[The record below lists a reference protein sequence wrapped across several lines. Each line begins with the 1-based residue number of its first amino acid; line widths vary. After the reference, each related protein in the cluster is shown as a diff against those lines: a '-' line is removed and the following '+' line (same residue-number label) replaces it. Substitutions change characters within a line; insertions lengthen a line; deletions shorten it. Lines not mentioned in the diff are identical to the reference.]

1 MGFFKRNKSNE
12 LQPAVD
18 VAPVLFE
25 PPQVKPG
32 ELEQMVFSVYEEKLD
47 LERQLEASNKRIK
60 ELEETQTKL
69 RASETFSRQ
78 SETERKK
85 AESKNDEL
93 RREIEHLEANL
104 KRSRSHA
111 TTLQLKLD
119 DLQKVSE
126 GQMRKY
132 RNELID
138 EVISRF
144 ELFVMSK
151 GLNKTRVIE
160 FLEGCRSEDAA
171 FEEMKKYRN
180 EGGVCDCDST
190 EETGGG
196 SNADG

>member
-47 LERQLEASNKRIK
+47 LERQLEDANKRIK

-93 RREIEHLEANL
+93 RREIERLEDNL

-126 GQMRKY
+126 GQMREY
-132 RNELID
+132 RRKLID
-138 EVISRF
+138 E
-144 ELFVMSK
+144 MK
-151 GLNKTRVIE
+151 QRVPEWTGRWTQARVVE
-160 FLEGCRSEDAA
+160 FLESCAHEQGEKSFYKR
-171 FEEMKKYRN
+171 
-180 EGGVCDCDST
+180 GGVFAVDEDNAGQ
-190 EETGGG
+190 TGGCE
-196 SNADG
+196 

>member
-1 MGFFKRNKSNE
+1 MGLFKRNKHGNS
-12 LQPAVD
+12 LSAVD

-25 PPQVKPG
+25 PPQSNPG
-32 ELEQMVFSVYEEKLD
+32 ELEQMVYSVYEEKLD
-47 LERQLEASNKRIK
+47 LERQLEAANKRIK

-93 RREIEHLEANL
+93 RREIERLEDNL

-126 GQMRKY
+126 GQMREY
-132 RNELID
+132 RRKLID
-138 EVISRF
+138 E
-144 ELFVMSK
+144 MK
-151 GLNKTRVIE
+151 QRVPEWTGRWTQARVVE
-160 FLEGCRSEDAA
+160 FLESCAHEQGEKPFYKR
-171 FEEMKKYRN
+171 
-180 EGGVCDCDST
+180 GGVFAVDEDNAGQ
-190 EETGGG
+190 TGGG
-196 SNADG
+196 E

>member
-144 ELFVMSK
+144 ELFVMGK

-180 EGGVCDCDST
+180 EGGVCDGDST

>member
-12 LQPAVD
+12 LQAAVD

-32 ELEQMVFSVYEEKLD
+32 ELEQMVYSVYEEKLD
-47 LERQLEASNKRIK
+47 LERQLEAANKRIK

-78 SETERKK
+78 SEIERKK

-111 TTLQLKLD
+111 TTLQLKLN

-126 GQMRKY
+126 GQMREY

-144 ELFVMSK
+144 DLFVMSK
-151 GLNKTRVIE
+151 VLNKTRVVE

-171 FEEMKKYRN
+171 FEEMKKCRN
-180 EGGVCDCDST
+180 QGGVCDGDST
-190 EETGGG
+190 E
-196 SNADG
+196 S

>member
-12 LQPAVD
+12 LKPAVD

-47 LERQLEASNKRIK
+47 LERQLEDANKRIK

-69 RASETFSRQ
+69 RASESFSRQ

-85 AESKNDEL
+85 CESKNDEL

-126 GQMRKY
+126 GQMREY
-132 RNELID
+132 RRKLID
-138 EVISRF
+138 E
-144 ELFVMSK
+144 MK
-151 GLNKTRVIE
+151 QRVPEWTGRWTQARVVE
-160 FLEGCRSEDAA
+160 FLESCAHEQGEKPFYKRGGVFVA
-171 FEEMKKYRN
+171 N
-180 EGGVCDCDST
+180 EGQ
-190 EETGGG
+190 EAKPGGG
-196 SNADG
+196 E

>member
-47 LERQLEASNKRIK
+47 LERQLEDANKRIK

-85 AESKNDEL
+85 AELKNDEL
-93 RREIEHLEANL
+93 RRVIEHLEANL

-119 DLQKVSE
+119 DLKKVSE
-126 GQMRKY
+126 GQMREY

-138 EVISRF
+138 EVILRF
-144 ELFVMSK
+144 DLFVMSK

-171 FEEMKKYRN
+171 FEEMKKCRN
-180 EGGVCDCDST
+180 QGGVDDGNST
-190 EETGGG
+190 EDTGGG
-196 SNADG
+196 E

>member
-180 EGGVCDCDST
+180 EGGVCDGDST

>member
-12 LQPAVD
+12 LQQAVD

-25 PPQVKPG
+25 PPQVRSG
-32 ELEQMVFSVYEEKLD
+32 ELEQMVYSVYEEKLD
-47 LERQLEASNKRIK
+47 LERQLEDANKRIK
-60 ELEETQTKL
+60 VLEETATKL

-93 RREIEHLEANL
+93 RREIERLEVNL

-180 EGGVCDCDST
+180 EGGVCDGDST
-190 EETGGG
+190 EETGGVE
-196 SNADG
+196 